1 MASMNHGKPAYKK
14 EAQANGLVVM
24 IYFWDE
30 RDGPASSGWWI
41 GPQIGGNMVWGHH
54 PNRASA
60 TPPTGGWQAPHSA
73 PADPSM
79 SLVPLGDGAAPQAA
93 AGQQQQ
99 QQQQQQ
105 GQAAQKAQWE
115 AKMNQHRA
123 AQQQTQ

>member
-30 RDGPASSGWWI
+30 RDGAASSGWWI

-54 PNRASA
+54 PNRTSA
-60 TPPTGGWQAPHSA
+60 TPPLGGWQAPHSA

-79 SLVPLGDGAAPQAA
+79 VINILGAGAGAGAGAAA
-93 AGQQQQ
+93 AGKGGSKGGGWGQGQQQPQQQQ
-99 QQQQQQ
+99 
-105 GQAAQKAQWE
+105 
-115 AKMNQHRA
+115 
-123 AQQQTQ
+123 